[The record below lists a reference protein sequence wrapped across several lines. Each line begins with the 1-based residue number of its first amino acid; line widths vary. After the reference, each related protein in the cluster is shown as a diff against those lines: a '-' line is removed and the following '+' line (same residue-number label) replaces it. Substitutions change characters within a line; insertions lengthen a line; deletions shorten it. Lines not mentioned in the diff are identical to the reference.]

1 MKSLNLKDKFR
12 NISSLKASNSKYKDC
27 LQGSGVEL
35 IEDSKMYKS
44 FRINLLKILFS
55 KQEWNKT
62 NKSDSN
68 KKRKRNMLPCSCS
81 KWKQKS
87 KEKTQ
92 LNTTKETYTPRTNPS
107 SFNNHSSLSFY
118 YSSKSS
124 SLSNSS
130 PHNISLHS
138 FSNTLLTTGT
148 KSRSRLIMKMT
159 ITKPNHKHLE
169 HKDSTLRL
177 SSSAVKMNTGWTC
190 KDKYNWRKK

>member
-12 NISSLKASNSKYKDC
+12 NISSLQASKCKDC

-44 FRINLLKILFS
+44 FRINKLKIPFS
-55 KQEWNKT
+55 KQEWNRT

-68 KKRKRNMLPCSCS
+68 KRRKKNMLPCSCS
-81 KWKQKS
+81 KWRQKS

-92 LNTTKETYTPRTNPS
+92 LNTTKETHTHRTNPS
-107 SFNNHSSLSFY
+107 SLNNYSSLSFY
-118 YSSKSS
+118 HSSNSS

-130 PHNISLHS
+130 PCNINLHS
-138 FSNTLLTTGT
+138 FSNTLRTTGT

-177 SSSAVKMNTGWTC
+177 SSNAVKMSTGWTY
-190 KDKYNWRKK
+190 KDKYNWKKK